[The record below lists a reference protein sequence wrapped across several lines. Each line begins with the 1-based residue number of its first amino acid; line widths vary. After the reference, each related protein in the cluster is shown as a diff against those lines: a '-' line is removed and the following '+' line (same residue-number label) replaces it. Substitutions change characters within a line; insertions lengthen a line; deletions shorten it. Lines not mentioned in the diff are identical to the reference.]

1 MKIAM
6 YNLTTTCRFG
16 GVETFVWE
24 ISRELARRGKDVH
37 IIGGMGSISRNMPG
51 VKIWRFPFWPQNRI
65 PNFGTRFRKIGERWS
80 FGIRAFAGVCR
91 EQYDILHIHKPY
103 DLPFALLVKK
113 KIGAKVVFSSHGTDF
128 FPGDRRFLFRAA
140 EAITSCSRFNGG
152 QIEQRYGVK
161 PQIIYNGIDPE
172 IFHPLKPDFDL
183 LQQLKVFPEKN
194 KIILFAGRLIGL
206 KGVRDLLQATALL
219 QGTIPLQLVILGEGE
234 SKPALEDLGRKL
246 GIFERLVFPGFVP
259 NRELPRYY
267 SFADLGVFPSVAD
280 ESFGLSICEAMA
292 CGRAVVSTW
301 VGGIP
306 EVLLHDKTGL
316 LAQPRNPAD
325 LADKIARLLGNDQLR
340 RSLAEAALKR
350 VQENFTWGR
359 VADRLEQVYAR
370 VMKNESRHPLRM
382 ENEN

>member
-1 MKIAM
+1 M

-24 ISRELARRGKDVH
+24 ISRELARRGKEVR
-37 IIGGMGSISRNMPG
+37 IIGGLGNIAKNIPG
-51 VKIWRFPFWPQNRI
+51 VKIQQFPFWPRNRI
-65 PNFGTRFRKIGERWS
+65 PNLGTRFRKIGERWS
-80 FGIRAFAGVCR
+80 FGIRAFADVCR
-91 EQYDILHIHKPY
+91 GRYDVLHIHKPY

-113 KIGAKVVFSSHGTDF
+113 KTGAKVVFSSHGTDF
-128 FPGDRRFLFRAA
+128 FPGDRRFLFGAA
-140 EAITSCSRFNGG
+140 EAITSCSRFNGA
-152 QIEQRYGVK
+152 QIEQRYGIK

-172 IFHPLKPDFDL
+172 IFHPRTPDFDL
-183 LQQLKVFPEKN
+183 LRQLNIFPDKN
-194 KIILFAGRLIGL
+194 KIIIFAGRLIGL

-219 QGTIPLQLVILGEGE
+219 QATFPLQLLILGEGE
-234 SKPALEDLGRKL
+234 SRPSLEDLGRKL
-246 GIFERLVFPGFVP
+246 GILEKMVFPGFVP
-259 NRELPRYY
+259 NQELPRYY

-350 VQENFTWGR
+350 VQQNFTWGR
-359 VADRLEQVYAR
+359 VADRLEQVYDGVLKGESGHLLR
-370 VMKNESRHPLRM
+370 IKNE
-382 ENEN
+382 N